1 MLGIVIQHHF
11 NYTDSHIQ
19 KVTKMPRSKSSSP
32 AQFEKVLQILMANSA
47 SEGIAGRVVSS
58 AEIQEVLQNEI
69 QLSRMSV
76 YMYEIKKAGIALKS
90 IRDGK
95 KVIAYQ
101 IPNVMQAKNYMGTR
115 GLLLGNEVFQKE
127 EPAALPEKKK
137 SKKVA
142 KKVEIVEEE
151 DYTPPQWV
159 DNETGEVIVVDEIEC

>member
-1 MLGIVIQHHF
+1 VLGIVIQHHF

-151 DYTPPQWV
+151 DYTPPQWI